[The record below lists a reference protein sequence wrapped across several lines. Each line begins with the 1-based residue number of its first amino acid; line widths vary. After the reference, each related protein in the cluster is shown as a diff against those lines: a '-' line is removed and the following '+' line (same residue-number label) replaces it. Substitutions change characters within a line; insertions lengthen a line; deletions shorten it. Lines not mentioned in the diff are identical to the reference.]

1 MFKSFS
7 GFSVFNW
14 GVEFRLS
21 PTKPYVLLC
30 SNVHSFILGV
40 EGKFR
45 YTTNYTFEHSRELV
59 HLIRRSSNT

>member
-14 GVEFRLS
+14 GVEIRLS

-40 EGKFR
+40 EF
-45 YTTNYTFEHSRELV
+45 
-59 HLIRRSSNT
+59 LIFFLNLYCAVY